1 MTHCRPTPVN
11 LVLFARLNSF
21 VAAAAVA
28 KVNAKQGGGIMAI
41 NAAFTRRA

>member
-11 LVLFARLNSF
+11 LLLVQLNSF

-28 KVNAKQGGGIMAI
+28 KVNAKQGGGIMAG
-41 NAAFTRRA
+41 NRAFTRKA